1 MGSFPQGKIVSL
13 KPSKNQLDPL
23 LLFACQLVYSG
34 TVNEERWGTGRSGWF
49 KMPKLN
55 NDNSKCHVFTFYEG
69 PRLVAGN
76 KVLFT
81 LGYDL
86 KFVLTHF
93 EILSLHKG
101 RSIKGQLTEPA
112 LRW

>member
-1 MGSFPQGKIVSL
+1 M
-13 KPSKNQLDPL
+13 
-23 LLFACQLVYSG
+23 
-34 TVNEERWGTGRSGWF
+34 
-49 KMPKLN
+49 
-55 NDNSKCHVFTFYEG
+55 
-69 PRLVAGN
+69 AGN

-101 RSIKGQLTEPA
+101 RSIKGQFDGTSLKVVSAIEDHREIVNVLPA
-112 LRW
+112 EKEKEDQRNCRQSSVAEF